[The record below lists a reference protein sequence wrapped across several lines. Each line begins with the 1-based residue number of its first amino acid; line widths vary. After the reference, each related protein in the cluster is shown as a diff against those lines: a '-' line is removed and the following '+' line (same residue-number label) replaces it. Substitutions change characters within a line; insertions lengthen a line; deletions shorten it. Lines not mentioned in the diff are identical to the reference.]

1 MKEKWTLT
9 DVLFSMLFVIL
20 FLLFLP
26 VLLTYGLAWVIV
38 VIGLFVIFLLL
49 PMPLEYIRYRR
60 SPYCLQHGGKYH
72 IGIETDDF
80 YTVCNVVSRSGLSF
94 DMKFD
99 DRSAYL
105 DFGNEIWVF
114 VYILKL
120 EYDVVERAWKGL
132 ELKHRED
139 GAVPLDTLF
148 WRERKKW
155 SLLEDKPLRLV
166 IRYAYIPE
174 KAHVLAEIDPSL
186 IAYHRT
192 RDLQAIVQTI
202 IGEKHQPIV

>member
-1 MKEKWTLT
+1 MKEKWKLT
-9 DVLFSMLFVIL
+9 DILHSVLFVFL

-26 VLLTYGLAWVIV
+26 VLLTYGLTWVVV

-60 SPYCLQHGGKYH
+60 SPYRLQHGGKYH
-72 IGIETDDF
+72 IGVETEGF
-80 YTVCNVVSRSGLSF
+80 YSVCNAVSRSGLSF
-94 DMKFD
+94 NMKFD

-105 DFGNEIWVF
+105 DVGNEIWVF

-120 EYDVVERAWKGL
+120 EYDVVERVWKGL

-148 WRERKKW
+148 WREREKW

-186 IAYHRT
+186 IAYRRT
-192 RDLQAIVQTI
+192 KDLEAIVQNI
-202 IGEKHQPIV
+202 IEEKRQPIV